1 MPRENQ
7 PFKKTVSLGSL
18 ELLSYEPV
26 HFPCTGGII
35 SPLLKDIAK
44 IGCARYNAHLNVL
57 SLTPGAFY
65 RLRSREAEY
74 DALSA
79 QEQAELSVY
88 DLILSDRSL
97 LPAVEEALD
106 FFFVE
111 TVRFE
116 EAYQAFFT
124 YDGTRDPEGNLLPTG
139 AIHRDFYGG
148 ICDAILLRNYLK
160 PRPAVPQK
168 AAGKRALSI
177 LKKLERG
184 RAEQKGDTPDTRM
197 ELGNIISA
205 VAGRHPGLDIRTIWD
220 ITVYQLWDAFFRLC
234 SNQFLDLQARSVAVW
249 GDKHKRFDATAWYQT
264 LKI

>member
-7 PFKKTVSLGSL
+7 PFKETVSLGSL

-26 HFPCTGGII
+26 HVPCTGSII

-44 IGCARYNAHLNVL
+44 IGYARYISYLNVL

-65 RLRSREAEY
+65 RLRSREKEY
-74 DALSA
+74 GALSA
-79 QEQAELSVY
+79 KEQAELSVY

-111 TVRFE
+111 TVRFK
-116 EAYQAFFT
+116 EAYQTFFT

-139 AIHRDFYGG
+139 AIHRELYNG
-148 ICDAILLRNYLK
+148 ICDTILLRNHLK
-160 PRPAVPQK
+160 PRPAVPQRS
-168 AAGKRALSI
+168 AGKRALSI
-177 LKKLERG
+177 LKKLEQG
-184 RAEQKGDTPDTRM
+184 RAEQKGDTPDARM
-197 ELGNIISA
+197 ELGNVISA
-205 VAGRHPGLDIRTIWD
+205 VAGRYPGLDIRTIWD
-220 ITVYQLWDAFFRLC
+220 ITVYQLWDAFYRLC
-234 SNQFLDLQARSVAVW
+234 NNQILDLQATSVAVW
-249 GDKHKRFDATAWYQT
+249 GDKHKRFDITSWYQT